1 MLGKVRVGS
10 LANLRPPWR
19 KGECPNPAGR
29 PPNVP
34 LARAYR
40 VLLRSFERGDRAARV
55 YVRRLAQALHD
66 ENTESISRGR
76 AGRAGCQGCRWKE
89 AHLRG
94 TIRKESPG
102 SGPV

>member
-1 MLGKVRVGS
+1 MLGKVKVGS

-40 VLLRSFERGDRAARV
+40 VLLRSFERGDRAARL
-55 YVRRLAQALHD
+55 YVRRLAQVLAKP
-66 ENTESISRGR
+66 S
-76 AGRAGCQGCRWKE
+76 
-89 AHLRG
+89 
-94 TIRKESPG
+94 
-102 SGPV
+102 SGPPSKIPHSGRNGKSTER

>member
-1 MLGKVRVGS
+1 MLGKVKVGS

-40 VLLRSFERGDRAARV
+40 VLLRSFERGDRTARL
-55 YVRRLAQALHD
+55 YVRRLAQALHG

-76 AGRAGCQGCRWKE
+76 ESAENSAQISAAARARKAG
-89 AHLRG
+89 
-94 TIRKESPG
+94 
-102 SGPV
+102 